1 MAEYGADGRYGTLYE
16 SKLECFRE
24 YLSVPERS
32 KSRSL
37 DRFRETRAARTS
49 RVARELKTSETEPK
63 RNTRWGNAK

>member
-37 DRFRETRAARTS
+37 DRFRETRAARPS
-49 RVARELKTSETEPK
+49 R
-63 RNTRWGNAK
+63 